1 MVKII
6 DMQFQLNCAYIS
18 TLIEMREPERERGR
32 ETESER
38 ETHKDVDTHVEKRI
52 LIVFEQLN
60 FQLGEIRNML
70 PFVILL
76 NSFKKRELSLLS
88 KV

>member
-1 MVKII
+1 
-6 DMQFQLNCAYIS
+6 MQFQLNCAYIS
-18 TLIEMREPERERGR
+18 TLIKMREREREAR
-32 ETESER
+32 ERKRDRER
-38 ETHKDVDTHVEKRI
+38 ERHKDIDTHVEKKI
-52 LIVFEQLN
+52 HIVSKQLN

>member
-1 MVKII
+1 
-6 DMQFQLNCAYIS
+6 MQFQIDCVYIS
-18 TLIEMREPERERGR
+18 TLIKKMRELRETRERH
-32 ETESER
+32 
-38 ETHKDVDTHVEKRI
+38 THKDIDTHVEKKI
-52 LIVFEQLN
+52 HIVSKQLN

>member
-1 MVKII
+1 
-6 DMQFQLNCAYIS
+6 MQFQINCLYIS
-18 TLIEMREPERERGR
+18 TLEKMRDHRELKRG
-32 ETESER
+32 R
-38 ETHKDVDTHVEKRI
+38 ETHKDMDTHVEKKI
-52 LIVFEQLN
+52 HIVSKQLN

>member
-1 MVKII
+1 
-6 DMQFQLNCAYIS
+6 
-18 TLIEMREPERERGR
+18 MRKTERRERERAEERQRVR
-32 ETESER
+32 ETQRHRYTRR
-38 ETHKDVDTHVEKRI
+38 EKIH
-52 LIVFEQLN
+52 IVSKQLN

>member
-1 MVKII
+1 MP
-6 DMQFQLNCAYIS
+6 FQINCAYIS
-18 TLIEMREPERERGR
+18 TLIKMREIERERENGERGEERQRVR
-32 ETESER
+32 ER
-38 ETHKDVDTHVEKRI
+38 HKDIYTHVEKKI
-52 LIVFEQLN
+52 HIVFEQLN

>member
-1 MVKII
+1 
-6 DMQFQLNCAYIS
+6 MQFQLNCAYIS
-18 TLIEMREPERERGR
+18 TLIEMREPERGR

>member
-18 TLIEMREPERERGR
+18 TLIEMREERERGR

-38 ETHKDVDTHVEKRI
+38 DTKT
-52 LIVFEQLN
+52 
-60 FQLGEIRNML
+60 
-70 PFVILL
+70 
-76 NSFKKRELSLLS
+76 
-88 KV
+88 

>member
-1 MVKII
+1 
-6 DMQFQLNCAYIS
+6 MQFQLNCAYIS
-18 TLIEMREPERERGR
+18 TLIKMREQREEERQRGK
-32 ETESER
+32 
-38 ETHKDVDTHVEKRI
+38 ETHKDMDTHVEKKI

>member
-1 MVKII
+1 
-6 DMQFQLNCAYIS
+6 MQFQINFPYIS
-18 TLIEMREPERERGR
+18 TSENVREERERGR